1 VTDLRLD
8 LDQLDDLHDSL
19 TAIATAFDGADAAGD
34 TLNASVDTIGDL
46 QYKIG
51 AFASNWNDTR
61 GSIAENLRTIA
72 LAVESIRETFE
83 DLDAQLA
90 LQVEA
95 ALEGNGGTP

>member
-1 VTDLRLD
+1 MTDLRLD

-61 GSIAENLRTIA
+61 GSIAENLRTIS